1 MVPEHDLSDHAHHHD
16 VAVGTEHAER
26 RTRWVVALTVLM
38 MIAEITAGLISG
50 SMALL
55 ADGAHMATHAGALA
69 LALVAYWYARTRARS
84 DAYSFG
90 TGKVN
95 ALAGYTSGV
104 ILGMVALWMM
114 VESVMRLVE
123 HPDVAFDEA
132 LPVAVVG
139 LAVNVVSM
147 LLLRDKHDHHHHDE
161 HEHDDDH
168 AHHHHGHEDH
178 NLRAAYVHILADALT
193 SVLAIGAL
201 IAGRYAGWWFLD
213 PAMGIVGGLL
223 ITRWAIGLCKD
234 ASRLLLDAVPSRALA
249 DRIAKRLEA
258 VDDVRVADL
267 HLWQIAP
274 GQQGCIVSLVTSEPR
289 DTDYYRGVILAEV
302 PVAHLTVEVH
312 RCSQAHA

>member
-1 MVPEHDLSDHAHHHD
+1 MHDHDPSEHAHHHD
-16 VAVGTEHAER
+16 VASLHDHAER
-26 RTRWVVALTVLM
+26 RTRWVVGLTVVM
-38 MIAEITAGLISG
+38 MVAELAAGAISG

-69 LALVAYWYARTRARS
+69 LALVAYWYTRTRARS

-104 ILGMVALWMM
+104 VLGVVALWMM

-123 HPDVAFDEA
+123 HPAVDFGDA
-132 LPVAVVG
+132 LPVAVIG
-139 LAVNVVSM
+139 LVVNVVSM
-147 LLLRDKHDHHHHDE
+147 ALLGGGKHEHHHEDGHG
-161 HEHDDDH
+161 HGHGADDH
-168 AHHHHGHEDH
+168 
-178 NLRAAYVHILADALT
+178 NMRAAYLHIVADALT
-193 SVLAIGAL
+193 SVLAIAAL
-201 IAGRYAGWWFLD
+201 VAGQYAGWWFLD

-223 ITRWAIGLCKD
+223 ITRWAIGLCRD

-267 HLWQIAP
+267 HLWDIAP
-274 GQQGCIVSLVTSEPR
+274 GRQGCIVSLVTAEPR
-289 DTDYYRGVILAEV
+289 ETAYYRGLILDEV
-302 PVAHLTVEVH
+302 PVAHLTVEIH
-312 RCSQAHA
+312 RCSRGHA